1 MQFVSHAEITRPLG
15 MLSAV
20 QLNLTFRSLMFACGT
35 YKVDAFCIPTSDPVD
50 RYELGKAITAF
61 FGRRIIIFNHKGDG
75 LYFLSYEGC
84 FPSPD
89 FVFVTD
95 YERATKISQRYAE
108 YKRSGAPFDIFSC

>member
-1 MQFVSHAEITRPLG
+1 MQFVSPYVITRPFCG
-15 MLSAV
+15 LSRDQHA
-20 QLNLTFRSLMFACGT
+20 LIFRHMMYACETF
-35 YKVDAFCIPTSDPVD
+35 KVDAFCIPSSDAVN
-50 RYELGKAITAF
+50 RYELGNAISYF
-61 FGRRIIIFNHKGDG
+61 FGRRIVIFNHKSDG

-108 YKRSGAPFDIFSC
+108 YKRSGALFDIFSC